1 MVAPPSILSCTVC
14 YTQSLVDALLS
25 DRATVRS
32 HHLQVHKAPVP
43 WVVVDLGKSSPLF
56 GHPPKKTLKSSGLV
70 SEIPFGKWLIRFT
83 TVPSS
88 ESESILRTRLA
99 TLTLD
104 FIHSFVH
111 GTWKILGYRGSLLG
125 RILTHTHISNVTGSI
140 TGHDLPRA
148 PK

>member
-1 MVAPPSILSCTVC
+1 MVAPPSILSRTVC

-25 DRATVRS
+25 DRATVQS
-32 HHLQVHKAPVP
+32 HHLKVHKAPVP

-56 GHPPKKTLKSSGLV
+56 DHPSKKKIEVIG
-70 SEIPFGKWLIRFT
+70 FGPRNPVREMADQIYHF
-83 TVPSS
+83 PSS

-104 FIHSFVH
+104 FVHSFVH
-111 GTWKILGYRGSLLG
+111 GTWKIFGYRGSLLG